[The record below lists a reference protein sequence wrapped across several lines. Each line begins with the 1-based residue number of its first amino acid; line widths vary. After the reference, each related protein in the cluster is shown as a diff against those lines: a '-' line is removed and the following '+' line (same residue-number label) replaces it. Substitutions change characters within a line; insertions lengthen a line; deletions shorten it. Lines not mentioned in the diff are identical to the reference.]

1 MTMFTTT
8 ALAANLIT
16 SEEAEQIESYI
27 DALVTADQVY
37 EFSPPAHLK
46 AVFNRVCYFRSGVI
60 LQ

>member
-1 MTMFTTT
+1 MFTTT